1 MQTLT
6 AFSRLPM
13 AGAGAR
19 FSTARIVETTSPADA
34 LGGLINRL
42 LFGGAGGLWFRDGAL
57 REDLIPGASPDALG
71 ETVVCRRETIPDALV
86 KS

>member
-6 AFSRLPM
+6 AFSRPKQGPEHGFQP
-13 AGAGAR
+13 AGLWKQ
-19 FSTARIVETTSPADA
+19 PAADD
-34 LGGLINRL
+34 LCGLLDLL
-42 LFGGAGGLWFRDGAL
+42 LFGGAGGPWFRDGAL